1 MNQHYQVRQCTAA
14 DCRLRFPARADQ
26 LPTLQCPRCGAA
38 TLICV
43 EVVAAHEGTR
53 GTAAA
58 ANAAAGNPLCSDD
71 GAGSQERR
79 RQRCLTVV
87 VDNVRSLFN
96 VGSIFRSAD
105 GAGVAHLHLCG
116 ITPTPENPKLGKT
129 ALGAELTVPWSY
141 HKNSLDCI
149 AFLRRA
155 GYLLWALEEERDA
168 ISIFQAPVPPQP
180 LALIIGNEVTGI
192 DPALRRAA
200 DAVVALPMYGAKR
213 SLNVA
218 TAFGAAV
225 ILLTHRI
232 NTEAPNPQPIQSL
245 VYSGNDH
252 DE

>member
-1 MNQHYQVRQCTAA
+1 VNQHYQVRQCTAA

-26 LPTLQCPRCGAA
+26 LPTLQCPSCGAP
-38 TLICV
+38 TLISV
-43 EVVAAHEGTR
+43 EVVATQESTR

-58 ANAAAGNPLCSDD
+58 ANVSVDDFSCSDEEAESV
-71 GAGSQERR
+71 GE
-79 RQRCLTVV
+79 QRCLTVV

-149 AFLRRA
+149 EFLRRA

-168 ISIFQAPVPPQP
+168 ISIFQAPVSPQP

-192 DPALRRAA
+192 DPALRLAA